1 MRKPIFYTLRSK
13 LILAGLLILLSPM
26 TIATFYAIESFNKYI
41 REVKQN
47 ELRSN
52 FTTSSLIYENH
63 KQRLQTIARGI
74 SVDNTC
80 KVTLDLGVK
89 TQLAGY
95 ISRLFK
101 EHDLTILIITDDK
114 GQVICQG
121 GDLDFFG
128 PDLSTHNL
136 IKRALSG
143 ESVISTEIEPDP
155 GLFRETSYDDSL
167 VASGNSALMIE
178 AGAPIFLR
186 NKLIGAVL
194 AGYLL
199 NNNANIVENM
209 KEVSGGTECLILMR
223 DKIISSTFF
232 VKEGLSLVGKD
243 LLLGLDG
250 GNSSKIRQVE
260 LLGNRYLFAFKRI
273 KNINNENVGLLGVAS
288 NLQRTEVMISATRN
302 RMLLISAG
310 GVLFAILLTVFLSR
324 RIVGPIKAVVTAMD
338 AMGEG
343 KLSHRVTIRQK
354 DEVGKLID
362 GFNKMADSLCERQL
376 QLENEKK
383 TALEASRLKSEFL
396 ANMSHEIRTPMNGV
410 IGMTDLA
417 LGTDLTREQR
427 EYLEIVKNSA
437 NSLLALLD
445 TILDLSKIEA
455 GQVELEEIA
464 FDLRTTLETA
474 TDMLAVKAH
483 DKGLELA
490 CHVKQD
496 VPTALVGDPL
506 RLRQIIIN
514 LGGNAIKF
522 TDKGEVVIRVE
533 TEKEEESS
541 VFLHFMILDTGIGVP
556 PDKKETIFKSFTQAD
571 GSTTRKYGGTG
582 LGLDI
587 SRRFVE
593 MMEGRIWVESEVD
606 KGSTF
611 HFMARFGLGRE
622 ESKEVA
628 RIQEVCLSGVKV
640 LIVDDNATNRLVVR
654 EMTSSWG
661 LVPVEAVDGKEAL
674 AAMEKAFE
682 AGGHYRLL
690 LLDLQ
695 MPGMDGFEV
704 AERVKASPLGSDVEI
719 ILLTSVGQ
727 KGDARRCKELGIS
740 GYLVKPVK
748 QRELFEIITMAL
760 GQPSRD
766 GDPVITRH
774 LIREARRRLSILL
787 AEDNIVNQKLAAKLL
802 EKRGYRVAVAS
813 NGREA
818 VDAFEGESFDLILM
832 DVQMPEMD
840 GIEATRLIREK
851 EAEHGGHIPIV
862 AMTAHAMKGDR
873 EECLAAGMDD
883 YMSKPFKPKE
893 LYSIIEKVAFR
904 LSGKKGEKVLL

>member
-1 MRKPIFYTLRSK
+1 M
-13 LILAGLLILLSPM
+13 AGLLILFFPM
-26 TIATFYAIESFNKYI
+26 TIATFYAIESFDRYI

-52 FTTSSLIYENH
+52 LTTSSLIYENH

-80 KVTLDLGVK
+80 KVTLDLGIK
-89 TQLAGY
+89 AQLAEY

-114 GQVICQG
+114 GQVICRG
-121 GDLDFFG
+121 GDLDFTG

-155 GLFRETSYDDSL
+155 GLFGETSYDDSL
-167 VASGNSALMIE
+167 VASGDSALMIE

-199 NNNANIVENM
+199 NNNTNILETM
-209 KEVSGGTECLILMR
+209 KKMTGGMECLILMR

-232 VKEGLSLVGKD
+232 VKNGLSLVGKD

-250 GNSSKIRQVE
+250 GNISKIKQME
-260 LLGNRYLFAFKRI
+260 LLDNRYLFAFQRI

-288 NLQRTEVMISATRN
+288 NLERMEVMRSTTRN

-310 GVLFAILLTVFLSR
+310 GMLFAIILTVFLSR

-338 AMGEG
+338 AMGGG
-343 KLSHRVTIRQK
+343 KLGHRVTIRQK
-354 DEVGKLID
+354 DEVGKLIG

-427 EYLEIVKNSA
+427 EYLEIVKASA
-437 NSLLALLD
+437 DSLLALLD
-445 TILDLSKIEA
+445 SILDLSKIEA

-474 TDMLAVKAH
+474 SDVLAVKAY

-506 RLRQIIIN
+506 RLRQIIVN

-522 TDKGEVVIRVE
+522 TDTGEVIIRVE
-533 TEKEEESS
+533 TEKEEGSS
-541 VFLHFMILDTGIGVP
+541 VLLHFMVLDTGIGIP
-556 PDKKETIFKSFTQAD
+556 PDKTEIIFKSFTQAD

-593 MMEGRIWVESEVD
+593 MMGGRIWVESEVG

-611 HFMARFGLGRE
+611 HFMARFELGRE
-622 ESKEVA
+622 KSKDMA
-628 RIQEVCLSGVKV
+628 RIQEVDLSGVKV

-661 LVPVEAVDGKEAL
+661 LVPVEAVDGKDAL
-674 AAMEKAFE
+674 AAMEKAFK
-682 AGGHYRLL
+682 AGTPYRLL

-704 AERVKASPLGSDVEI
+704 AERVKASPFGAHAKM

-727 KGDARRCKELGIS
+727 KGESRRCKELGIS

-748 QRELFEIITMAL
+748 QLELLEIITMAL
-760 GQPSRD
+760 GQPSRE
-766 GDPVITRH
+766 GGPVITRH
-774 LIREARRRLSILL
+774 LIREARRRLSILV
-787 AEDNIVNQKLAAKLL
+787 AEDNIVNQKLAVKLL

-818 VDAFEGESFDLILM
+818 VDAFEGERFDLILM

-840 GIEATRLIREK
+840 GLEATRLIREK
-851 EAEHGGHIPIV
+851 EAERGGHISIV

-873 EECLAAGMDD
+873 DECLAAGMDD

-904 LSGKKGEKVLL
+904 PSGKKGEKVLL

>member
-13 LILAGLLILLSPM
+13 LILAGLLILFFPM
-26 TIATFYAIESFNKYI
+26 TIATFCAIESFDRYI

-52 FTTSSLIYENH
+52 LTTSSLIYENH
-63 KQRLQTIARGI
+63 KQRLQTIVRGI

-101 EHDLTILIITDDK
+101 EYDLTILIITDDK
-114 GQVICQG
+114 GQVICQA
-121 GDLDFFG
+121 GDLDFSG

-136 IKRALSG
+136 IKKALSG
-143 ESVISTEIEPDP
+143 ESVISTEIEPDS
-155 GLFRETSYDDSL
+155 GLFGETSYDDSL

-194 AGYLL
+194 VGYLL
-199 NNNANIVENM
+199 NNNTNVVENM
-209 KEVSGGTECLILMR
+209 KKTTGGMECLIIMR

-232 VKEGLSLVGKD
+232 VKNGLSLVGKD

-250 GNSSKIRQVE
+250 GNISKIRQVE
-260 LLGNRYLFAFKRI
+260 LLGNRYLFAFQRI
-273 KNINNENVGLLGVAS
+273 KNINNENIGLLGVAS
-288 NLQRTEVMISATRN
+288 NLERMEVMRSATRN

-310 GVLFAILLTVFLSR
+310 GMLLAILLTVSLSR

-362 GFNKMADSLCERQL
+362 GFNKMADSLCVRQL
-376 QLENEKK
+376 QLENEKR

-427 EYLEIVKNSA
+427 EYLETVRASA
-437 NSLLALLD
+437 DSLLALLD

-455 GQVELEEIA
+455 GQIELEEIA

-474 TDMLAVKAH
+474 ADMLAVKAY

-522 TDKGEVVIRVE
+522 TDTGEVVIRVE
-533 TEKEEESS
+533 TEKKEGSS
-541 VFLHFMILDTGIGVP
+541 VLLHFMVLDTGIGVP
-556 PDKKETIFKSFTQAD
+556 PDKTETIFKSFTQAD

-593 MMEGRIWVESEVD
+593 MMGGRIWVESEVG

-611 HFMARFGLGRE
+611 HFTAPFGLGRDK
-622 ESKEVA
+622 SKEVP
-628 RIQEVCLSGVKV
+628 RIEEVDLSGVKV

-682 AGGHYRLL
+682 AGAPYRLL

-695 MPGMDGFEV
+695 MPSMDGFEV
-704 AERVKASPLGSDVEI
+704 AERAKASPLGADVEI

-727 KGDARRCKELGIS
+727 TGDARRCKEFGIS

-748 QRELFEIITMAL
+748 QLELLETITMVM
-760 GQPSRD
+760 GHPSRE
-766 GDPVITRH
+766 GGPVITRH

-787 AEDNIVNQKLAAKLL
+787 AEDNIVNQKLAVKLL

-818 VDAFEGESFDLILM
+818 VDAFEGERFDLILM

-893 LYSIIEKVAFR
+893 LYSIIEKVAF
-904 LSGKKGEKVLL
+904 

>member
-1 MRKPIFYTLRSK
+1 MGKPIFYMLRSK
-13 LILAGLLILLSPM
+13 LILAGLLILFFPM
-26 TIATFYAIESFNKYI
+26 TIATFYAIESFDRYI

-52 FTTSSLIYENH
+52 LTTSFLIYENH

-80 KVTLDLGVK
+80 KVTLDLGIK
-89 TQLAGY
+89 AQLAEY

-121 GDLDFFG
+121 GDFDFTD
-128 PDLSTHNL
+128 PDISIHNL
-136 IKRALSG
+136 IKRVLRG
-143 ESVISTEIEPDP
+143 ESVLSTEIEPDT
-155 GLFRETSYDDSL
+155 GLFSETSYDDSL
-167 VASGNSALMIE
+167 VSSGNSALMIE
-178 AGAPIFLR
+178 AGAPIFFR

-199 NNNANIVENM
+199 NNNTNIVQNM
-209 KEVSGGTECLILMR
+209 KKMTGGMECLILMR
-223 DKIISSTFF
+223 DKIISSTFL
-232 VKEGLSLVGKD
+232 VQERLSLVGKD
-243 LLLGLDG
+243 LLLRPDG
-250 GNSSKIRQVE
+250 ENISKIRQME
-260 LLGNRYLFAFKRI
+260 LLGNRYLFVFKRI
-273 KNINNENVGLLGVAS
+273 NNINNENIGFLGLAS
-288 NLQRTEVMISATRN
+288 NLERTELMIGATRN

-310 GVLFAILLTVFLSR
+310 GVLFAILLTLFLSR
-324 RIVGPIKAVVTAMD
+324 RIVGPIKAVVIAMN

-343 KLSHRVTIRQK
+343 NIGHRVTIRQK

-376 QLENEKK
+376 QLENEKRV
-383 TALEASRLKSEFL
+383 AQEASRLKSEFL

-427 EYLEIVKNSA
+427 EYLETVKASA
-437 NSLLALLD
+437 DSLLAILN

-474 TDMLAVKAH
+474 IDMLAVKAH

-522 TDKGEVVIRVE
+522 TDTGEVVIRVE
-533 TEKEEESS
+533 IEKEEESS
-541 VFLHFMILDTGIGVP
+541 VFLHFMVLDTGIGVP
-556 PDKKETIFKSFTQAD
+556 PDKTETIFKSFTQAD

-593 MMEGRIWVESEVD
+593 MMGGRIWVESQVG

-622 ESKEVA
+622 ESKKVA
-628 RIQEVCLSGVKV
+628 RIQEVNLSGVKV

-661 LVPVEAVDGKEAL
+661 LVPVEAVDGKEAI

-682 AGGHYRLL
+682 AGGPYRLL

-704 AERVKASPLGSDVEI
+704 AEMAKASPLGADVEI
-719 ILLTSVGQ
+719 IMLTSVGQ

-748 QRELFEIITMAL
+748 QRELLEIITMAL
-760 GQPSRD
+760 GQPSCE

-774 LIREARRRLSILL
+774 VIHEARRSLSILL

-802 EKRGYRVAVAS
+802 EKRGYLVAVAS

-818 VDAFEGESFDLILM
+818 VDAFEGERFDLILM

-840 GIEATRLIREK
+840 GIKATRLIREK

-904 LSGKKGEKVLL
+904 PSGGKI

>member
-1 MRKPIFYTLRSK
+1 MRKHVFYTLRSK
-13 LILAGLLILLSPM
+13 LIVAGLLILLFPM
-26 TIATFYAIESFNKYI
+26 TIATFYAIKSFDRYI
-41 REVKQN
+41 REEMQN

-52 FTTSSLIYENH
+52 LTTSFLIYENH

-101 EHDLTILIITDDK
+101 EYDLTILIITDDK

-121 GDLDFFG
+121 GDLDFSG
-128 PDLSTHNL
+128 LDLSTHNL
-136 IKRALSG
+136 IKRSLRG

-199 NNNANIVENM
+199 NYNTNILENM

-223 DKIISSTFF
+223 DKIISSSFLG
-232 VKEGLSLVGKD
+232 KKGLVDKH
-243 LLLGLDG
+243 LLLGMDG
-250 GNSSKIRQVE
+250 GDISKIRQVE

-288 NLQRTEVMISATRN
+288 HLERMEVMISATRN

-310 GVLFAILLTVFLSR
+310 GVLFAIILTVLLSR
-324 RIVGPIKAVVTAMD
+324 RIATPIKAVVIAMD

-343 KLSHRVTIRQK
+343 KLSQRVTIRQK

-362 GFNKMADSLCERQL
+362 GFNRMADSLCERQL
-376 QLENEKK
+376 QLENEKR

-417 LGTDLTREQR
+417 LATDLTKEQR
-427 EYLEIVKNSA
+427 EYLETVKTSA
-437 NSLLALLD
+437 DSLLALLD
-445 TILDLSKIEA
+445 SILDLSKIEA
-455 GQVELEEIA
+455 GHIELEEIA

-474 TDMLAVKAH
+474 TDVLAVKAH

-506 RLRQIIIN
+506 RLRQIIVN

-522 TDKGEVVIRVE
+522 TDTGEVVIRVE
-533 TEKEEESS
+533 TENEEGSS
-541 VFLHFMILDTGIGVP
+541 VLLHFMVLDTGIGIP
-556 PDKKETIFKSFTQAD
+556 PDKTETIFKSFTQVD

-587 SRRFVE
+587 SRQFVE
-593 MMEGRIWVESEVD
+593 MMGGRIWVESEVG

-622 ESKEVA
+622 ESKD
-628 RIQEVCLSGVKV
+628 SG
-640 LIVDDNATNRLVVR
+640 AY
-654 EMTSSWG
+654 S
-661 LVPVEAVDGKEAL
+661 
-674 AAMEKAFE
+674 
-682 AGGHYRLL
+682 GGE
-690 LLDLQ
+690 
-695 MPGMDGFEV
+695 PF
-704 AERVKASPLGSDVEI
+704 
-719 ILLTSVGQ
+719 
-727 KGDARRCKELGIS
+727 
-740 GYLVKPVK
+740 
-748 QRELFEIITMAL
+748 
-760 GQPSRD
+760 
-766 GDPVITRH
+766 
-774 LIREARRRLSILL
+774 
-787 AEDNIVNQKLAAKLL
+787 
-802 EKRGYRVAVAS
+802 
-813 NGREA
+813 GRESTHC
-818 VDAFEGESFDLILM
+818 G
-832 DVQMPEMD
+832 
-840 GIEATRLIREK
+840 
-851 EAEHGGHIPIV
+851 
-862 AMTAHAMKGDR
+862 
-873 EECLAAGMDD
+873 
-883 YMSKPFKPKE
+883 
-893 LYSIIEKVAFR
+893 
-904 LSGKKGEKVLL
+904 

>member
-1 MRKPIFYTLRSK
+1 MRKSIFYTLRSK
-13 LILAGLLILLSPM
+13 LILASLLILFFPM
-26 TIATFYAIESFNKYI
+26 TIATFYAIESFDRYI
-41 REVKQN
+41 REMKQN

-52 FTTSSLIYENH
+52 ITTSSLIYENH

-80 KVTLDLGVK
+80 KITLDLGIK
-89 TQLAGY
+89 AQLAGY
-95 ISRLFK
+95 ISSLFK
-101 EHDLTILIITDDK
+101 EHNLTILIITDDK
-114 GQVICQG
+114 GQVICKEG
-121 GDLDFFG
+121 NLDFFG
-128 PDLSTHNL
+128 PNLSTHNL
-136 IKRALSG
+136 IKRALRG
-143 ESVISTEIEPDP
+143 ESLISTEIEPDP
-155 GLFRETSYDDSL
+155 GLFRETSCDDSL
-167 VASGNSALMIE
+167 VASDNTALMIE
-178 AGAPIFLR
+178 AVAPIFLR
-186 NKLIGAVL
+186 NKLIGTVL

-199 NNNANIVENM
+199 NNNTNIVEDM
-209 KEVSGGTECLILMR
+209 KKRTVGMECLILMR
-223 DKIISSTFF
+223 DEIISSTFF

-243 LLLGLDG
+243 LLLGMDG
-250 GNSSKIRQVE
+250 GNISKIRQME
-260 LLGNRYLFAFKRI
+260 LLGNRYLFAFQRI

-288 NLQRTEVMISATRN
+288 SLQRMEVIISATRN

-310 GVLFAILLTVFLSR
+310 GVLLAIILTVFLSK

-338 AMGEG
+338 AMGKG
-343 KLSHRVTIRQK
+343 KLGHRVTIRQK
-354 DEVGKLID
+354 DEVGKLIG
-362 GFNKMADSLCERQL
+362 GFNKMADSLCARQL
-376 QLENEKK
+376 QLENEKR
-383 TALEASRLKSEFL
+383 TALEASKLKSEFL

-417 LGTDLTREQR
+417 MATDLTGEQR
-427 EYLEIVKNSA
+427 EYLEIVKTSA
-437 NSLLALLD
+437 DSLLALLD

-474 TDMLAVKAH
+474 IDMLAVKAH

-496 VPTALVGDPL
+496 VRTALVGDPL

-522 TDKGEVVIRVE
+522 TNTGEVVIRVE

-541 VFLHFMILDTGIGVP
+541 VLLHFMVLDTGIGVP
-556 PDKKETIFKSFTQAD
+556 PDKTETIFKSFTQAD

-593 MMEGRIWVESEVD
+593 MMGGRIWVESEVG

-622 ESKEVA
+622 ESKEVS
-628 RIQEVCLSGVKV
+628 RIQEVNLSGVKA
-640 LIVDDNATNRLVVR
+640 LIVDDNATNRLIVR
-654 EMTSSWG
+654 EMISSWG

-704 AERVKASPLGSDVEI
+704 AKRVKASHLGSDVEI
-719 ILLTSVGQ
+719 ILLTSVGMQ
-727 KGDARRCKELGIS
+727 GDARHCMELGIS

-748 QRELFEIITMAL
+748 QLELLEIITMAL

-818 VDAFEGESFDLILM
+818 VDAFEGERFDLILM

-873 EECLAAGMDD
+873 EKCLAAGMDN

-893 LYSIIEKVAFR
+893 LYSIIEKAAFR
-904 LSGKKGEKVLL
+904 P

>member
-1 MRKPIFYTLRSK
+1 M
-13 LILAGLLILLSPM
+13 AGLLILFFPM
-26 TIATFYAIESFNKYI
+26 TIATFYAIESFDRYI

-52 FTTSSLIYENH
+52 LTTSSLIYENH

-80 KVTLDLGVK
+80 KVTLDLGIK
-89 TQLAGY
+89 AQLAEY

-114 GQVICQG
+114 GQVICRG
-121 GDLDFFG
+121 GDLDFTG

-155 GLFRETSYDDSL
+155 GLFGETSYDDSL
-167 VASGNSALMIE
+167 VASGDSALMIE

-199 NNNANIVENM
+199 NNNTNILENM
-209 KEVSGGTECLILMR
+209 KKMTGGMECLILMR

-232 VKEGLSLVGKD
+232 VKNGLSLVGKD

-250 GNSSKIRQVE
+250 GNISKIKQME
-260 LLGNRYLFAFKRI
+260 LLDNRYLFAFQRI

-288 NLQRTEVMISATRN
+288 NLERMEVMRSTTRN

-310 GVLFAILLTVFLSR
+310 GMLFAIILTVFLSR

-338 AMGEG
+338 AMGGG
-343 KLSHRVTIRQK
+343 KLGHRVTIRQK
-354 DEVGKLID
+354 DEVGKLIG

-427 EYLEIVKNSA
+427 EYLEIVKASA
-437 NSLLALLD
+437 DSLLALLD
-445 TILDLSKIEA
+445 SILDLSKIEA

-474 TDMLAVKAH
+474 SDVLAVKAY

-506 RLRQIIIN
+506 RLRQIIVN

-522 TDKGEVVIRVE
+522 TDTGEVIIRVE
-533 TEKEEESS
+533 TEKEEGSS
-541 VFLHFMILDTGIGVP
+541 VLLHFMVLDTGIGIP
-556 PDKKETIFKSFTQAD
+556 PDKTEIIFKSFTQAD

-593 MMEGRIWVESEVD
+593 MMGGRIWVESEVG

-611 HFMARFGLGRE
+611 HFMARFELGRE
-622 ESKEVA
+622 KSKDMA
-628 RIQEVCLSGVKV
+628 RIQEVDLSGVKV

-661 LVPVEAVDGKEAL
+661 LVPVEAVDGKDAL
-674 AAMEKAFE
+674 AAMEKAFK
-682 AGGHYRLL
+682 AGTPYRLL

-704 AERVKASPLGSDVEI
+704 AERVKASPFGAHAKM

-727 KGDARRCKELGIS
+727 KGESRRCKELGIS

-748 QRELFEIITMAL
+748 QLELLEIITMAL
-760 GQPSRD
+760 GQPSRE
-766 GDPVITRH
+766 GGPVITRH
-774 LIREARRRLSILL
+774 LIREARRRLSILV
-787 AEDNIVNQKLAAKLL
+787 AEDNIVNQKLAVKLL

-818 VDAFEGESFDLILM
+818 VDAFEGERFDLILM

-840 GIEATRLIREK
+840 GLEATRLIREK
-851 EAEHGGHIPIV
+851 EAERGGHISIV

-873 EECLAAGMDD
+873 DECLAAGMDD

-904 LSGKKGEKVLL
+904 PSGKKGEKVLL

>member
-1 MRKPIFYTLRSK
+1 
-13 LILAGLLILLSPM
+13 
-26 TIATFYAIESFNKYI
+26 
-41 REVKQN
+41 
-47 ELRSN
+47 
-52 FTTSSLIYENH
+52 
-63 KQRLQTIARGI
+63 
-74 SVDNTC
+74 
-80 KVTLDLGVK
+80 
-89 TQLAGY
+89 
-95 ISRLFK
+95 
-101 EHDLTILIITDDK
+101 
-114 GQVICQG
+114 
-121 GDLDFFG
+121 
-128 PDLSTHNL
+128 
-136 IKRALSG
+136 
-143 ESVISTEIEPDP
+143 
-155 GLFRETSYDDSL
+155 
-167 VASGNSALMIE
+167 
-178 AGAPIFLR
+178 
-186 NKLIGAVL
+186 VL

-199 NNNANIVENM
+199 NNNTNIVENM
-209 KEVSGGTECLILMR
+209 KKMTGGMECLILMR

-232 VKEGLSLVGKD
+232 VKNGLSLVGKD

-250 GNSSKIRQVE
+250 GNISKIRQVE
-260 LLGNRYLFAFKRI
+260 LLGNRYLFAFQRI

-288 NLQRTEVMISATRN
+288 NLERMEVMRGATRN
-302 RMLLISAG
+302 RMLLISAAG
-310 GVLFAILLTVFLSR
+310 MLFAIILTFFLSR

-343 KLSHRVTIRQK
+343 KLGHRVTIRQK
-354 DEVGKLID
+354 DEVGKVID
-362 GFNKMADSLCERQL
+362 GFNKMADSLCVRQL
-376 QLENEKK
+376 QLENEKR

-410 IGMTDLA
+410 FGMTDLA
-417 LGTDLTREQR
+417 LTTDLTREQR
-427 EYLEIVKNSA
+427 EYLETVKTSA
-437 NSLLALLD
+437 DSLLALLD

-455 GQVELEEIA
+455 GQVELEEIT

-474 TDMLAVKAH
+474 IDLLAVKAH

-522 TDKGEVVIRVE
+522 TDTGEVVIRVE
-533 TEKEEESS
+533 IEKEEESF
-541 VFLHFMILDTGIGVP
+541 VLLHFMVLDTGIGVP
-556 PDKKETIFKSFTQAD
+556 PDKTETIFKSFTQAD

-593 MMEGRIWVESEVD
+593 MMGGRIWVESEVD

-611 HFMARFGLGRE
+611 YFTARFGLGSE
-622 ESKEVA
+622 ESKGMA
-628 RIQEVCLSGVKV
+628 CIQEVNLSGVKV

-654 EMTSSWG
+654 EMASSWG
-661 LVPVEAVDGKEAL
+661 LVPVEAVDGNDAL
-674 AAMEKAFE
+674 ATIEKAFK
-682 AGGHYRLL
+682 ARAPYRLL

-695 MPGMDGFEV
+695 MPDMDGFEV
-704 AERVKASPLGSDVEI
+704 AERVKASPLGADVEI
-719 ILLTSVGQ
+719 IMLTSVGQ

-748 QRELFEIITMAL
+748 QRELLEIITMAL
-760 GQPSRD
+760 GQSSRE

-787 AEDNIVNQKLAAKLL
+787 AEDNIVNQKLAVKLL
-802 EKRGYRVAVAS
+802 EKRGYRVVVAS

-818 VDAFEGESFDLILM
+818 VDAFEGKRFDLILM

-840 GIEATRLIREK
+840 GIKATRLIREK
-851 EAEHGGHIPIV
+851 EAEHGRHISIV

-873 EECLAAGMDD
+873 EKCLAAGMDD
-883 YMSKPFKPKE
+883 YMSKPFKPTSSSTGMPPS
-893 LYSIIEKVAFR
+893 LPFSWSMAIWNPSRISSPR
-904 LSGKKGEKVLL
+904 

>member
-1 MRKPIFYTLRSK
+1 MAS
-13 LILAGLLILLSPM
+13 LLILFFPM
-26 TIATFYAIESFNKYI
+26 TIATFYAIESFDRYI
-41 REVKQN
+41 REMKQN

-52 FTTSSLIYENH
+52 LTTSSLIYENH

-80 KVTLDLGVK
+80 KITLDLGIK
-89 TQLAGY
+89 AQLAGY
-95 ISRLFK
+95 ISSLFK
-101 EHDLTILIITDDK
+101 EHNLTILIITDDK
-114 GQVICQG
+114 GQVICKEG
-121 GDLDFFG
+121 NLDFFG
-128 PDLSTHNL
+128 PNLSTHNL
-136 IKRALSG
+136 IKRALRG
-143 ESVISTEIEPDP
+143 ESLISTEIEPDP

-167 VASGNSALMIE
+167 VASDNSALMIE
-178 AGAPIFLR
+178 AVTPIFLR
-186 NKLIGAVL
+186 NNLIGTVL

-199 NNNANIVENM
+199 NNNTNIVEDM
-209 KEVSGGTECLILMR
+209 KKRTVGMECLILMR
-223 DKIISSTFF
+223 DEIISSTFF

-243 LLLGLDG
+243 LLLGMDG
-250 GNSSKIRQVE
+250 GNISKIRQME
-260 LLGNRYLFAFKRI
+260 LLGNRYLFAFQRI

-288 NLQRTEVMISATRN
+288 SLQRTEVMISATRN

-310 GVLFAILLTVFLSR
+310 GVLLAIILTVFLSK

-343 KLSHRVTIRQK
+343 KLGHRVTIRQK
-354 DEVGKLID
+354 DEVGKLIV
-362 GFNKMADSLCERQL
+362 GFNKMADSLCARQL
-376 QLENEKK
+376 QLENEKR

-417 LGTDLTREQR
+417 MATDLTGEQR
-427 EYLEIVKNSA
+427 EYLEIVKTSA
-437 NSLLALLD
+437 DSLLALLD

-474 TDMLAVKAH
+474 IDMLAVKAH

-496 VPTALVGDPL
+496 VRTALVGDPL
-506 RLRQIIIN
+506 RLRQIVIN

-522 TDKGEVVIRVE
+522 TDTGEVVIRVE

-541 VFLHFMILDTGIGVP
+541 VLLHFMVLDTGIGVP
-556 PDKKETIFKSFTQAD
+556 SDKTETIFKSFTQAD

-587 SRRFVE
+587 SKRFVE
-593 MMEGRIWVESEVD
+593 MMGGRIWVESEVG

-611 HFMARFGLGRE
+611 HFMARFGLGSE
-622 ESKEVA
+622 KSKEVS
-628 RIQEVCLSGVKV
+628 RIQEVNLSGVKA
-640 LIVDDNATNRLVVR
+640 LIVDDNATNRLIIR
-654 EMTSSWG
+654 EMISSWG
-661 LVPVEAVDGKEAL
+661 LVSVEAVDGKEAL

-704 AERVKASPLGSDVEI
+704 AKRVKASPLGSDVEI
-719 ILLTSVGQ
+719 ILLTSVGTQ
-727 KGDARRCKELGIS
+727 GDARHCMELGIS
-740 GYLVKPVK
+740 GYLIKPVK
-748 QRELFEIITMAL
+748 QLELLEIITMAL

-802 EKRGYRVAVAS
+802 EKRGYRVTVAS
-813 NGREA
+813 NGRKA
-818 VDAFEGESFDLILM
+818 VDAFEGERFDLILM

-873 EECLAAGMDD
+873 EKCLAAGMDN
-883 YMSKPFKPKE
+883 YMSKPFKPME

-904 LSGKKGEKVLL
+904 PSGKKGEKVLL

>member
-1 MRKPIFYTLRSK
+1 M
-13 LILAGLLILLSPM
+13 AGLLLLFFPM
-26 TIATFYAIESFNKYI
+26 TFATFYAIGSFDRYT

-47 ELRSN
+47 ELRSSL
-52 FTTSSLIYENH
+52 TTSSLIYENH

-80 KVTLDLGVK
+80 KVTLDLGIK
-89 TQLAGY
+89 SQLAGY
-95 ISRLFK
+95 ISSLFK
-101 EHDLTILIITDDK
+101 EHDLSILIITDDK
-114 GQVICQG
+114 GQVICDG
-121 GDLDFFG
+121 GDLGFSG
-128 PDLSTHNL
+128 SDLSTHTL
-136 IKRALSG
+136 IKRALRG
-143 ESVISTEIEPDP
+143 ESVISAEIEPDP

-167 VASGNSALMIE
+167 VASGNSVLMIE
-178 AGAPIFLR
+178 AGEPIFFR
-186 NKLIGAVL
+186 NKLIGTVL

-199 NNNANIVENM
+199 NNNTNIVENM
-209 KEVSGGTECLILMR
+209 KKMTGGMECLILMR

-232 VKEGLSLVGKD
+232 VKEGLSLLGKD

-250 GNSSKIRQVE
+250 GNISKIRQIE
-260 LLGNRYLFAFKRI
+260 LLGNRYLFAFQRI
-273 KNINNENVGLLGVAS
+273 KNINNENVGLLVVAS
-288 NLQRTEVMISATRN
+288 SLHGMEVMISATRN

-310 GVLFAILLTVFLSR
+310 GMLLAIILTLFLSR

-343 KLSHRVTIRQK
+343 KLGHRVTIRQK
-354 DEVGKLID
+354 DEVGKLIS

-417 LGTDLTREQR
+417 MATDLTREQR
-427 EYLEIVKNSA
+427 EYLEIVKTSA
-437 NSLLALLD
+437 DSLLALLD

-474 TDMLAVKAH
+474 IDMLAVKAH

-522 TDKGEVVIRVE
+522 TDTGEVVIRVE

-541 VFLHFMILDTGIGVP
+541 VLLHFMVLDTGIGVP
-556 PDKKETIFKSFTQAD
+556 PDKTETIFKSFTQAD

-587 SRRFVE
+587 SKRFVE
-593 MMEGRIWVESEVD
+593 MMGGRIWVESEVG

-622 ESKEVA
+622 ESKEVE
-628 RIQEVCLSGVKV
+628 RIQEVNLSGVKV
-640 LIVDDNATNRLVVR
+640 LIVDDNATNRLIVR
-654 EMTSSWG
+654 EMISSWG

-704 AERVKASPLGSDVEI
+704 AKRVKASPLGSDVEI

-748 QRELFEIITMAL
+748 QRELLEIITMAL
-760 GQPSRD
+760 GQPSCE

-774 LIREARRRLSILL
+774 LIREARKRLSILL

-818 VDAFEGESFDLILM
+818 VDAFEVERFDLILM

-873 EECLAAGMDD
+873 EKCLAAGMDD

-893 LYSIIEKVAFR
+893 LYSIIEKAAFR
-904 LSGKKGEKVLL
+904 PSGKKGEKALL

>member
-1 MRKPIFYTLRSK
+1 M
-13 LILAGLLILLSPM
+13 AGLLILLFPM
-26 TIATFYAIESFNKYI
+26 TVATFYAIESFDRYI
-41 REVKQN
+41 REEMQN
-47 ELRSN
+47 ELRSSL
-52 FTTSSLIYENH
+52 TTSSLIFENH
-63 KQRLQTIARGI
+63 KQRLKSIVHGI
-74 SVDNTC
+74 SIDNTC
-80 KVTLDLGVK
+80 KVTLNLGVK
-89 TQLAGY
+89 AQLAGH

-101 EHDLTILIITDDK
+101 EYDLAILIITDDK

-121 GDLDFFG
+121 GDLDFTG
-128 PDLSTHNL
+128 LDLSTHNL

-199 NNNANIVENM
+199 NNNTNIVENM
-209 KEVSGGTECLILMR
+209 KKVTGGMECLILMR

-232 VKEGLSLVGKD
+232 VKKGLSLVGKH
-243 LLLGLDG
+243 LLLGLDR
-250 GNSSKIRQVE
+250 GNSSEIKQVE
-260 LLGNRYLFAFKRI
+260 LLGNRYLFAFQRI

-288 NLQRTEVMISATRN
+288 HLERMEVMISATRN

-310 GVLFAILLTVFLSR
+310 GVLFAIILTVLLSR
-324 RIVGPIKAVVTAMD
+324 RIVGPIKAVVVAMD

-362 GFNKMADSLCERQL
+362 GFNRMADSLCERQL
-376 QLENEKK
+376 QLENEKR

-396 ANMSHEIRTPMNGV
+396 ANMSHEIRTPMNGI

-417 LGTDLTREQR
+417 LGTDLTREQK
-427 EYLEIVKNSA
+427 EYLETVKISA
-437 NSLLALLD
+437 DSLLALLD
-445 TILDLSKIEA
+445 SILDLSKIEA

-464 FDLRTTLETA
+464 FDLRTTLEAA
-474 TDMLAVKAH
+474 TDMLAVRAH

-490 CHVKQD
+490 CHLKQD
-496 VPTALVGDPL
+496 VPTAMVGDPL

-533 TEKEEESS
+533 VEKEEESS
-541 VFLHFMILDTGIGVP
+541 VFLHCMVLDTGIGIP
-556 PDKKETIFKSFTQAD
+556 PDKTETIFKSFTQAD

-587 SRRFVE
+587 SRKFVE
-593 MMEGRIWVESEVD
+593 MMGGRIWVESEVG

-611 HFMARFGLGRE
+611 HFTARFGLGRE

-628 RIQEVCLSGVKV
+628 RIQEVNLSGVKV

-682 AGGHYRLL
+682 AGSPYRVL

-695 MPGMDGFEV
+695 IPGMDGFEV
-704 AERVKASPLGSDVEI
+704 AERVKARPFGADAEI

-727 KGDARRCKELGIS
+727 KGDTRRCKELGIS
-740 GYLVKPVK
+740 GYLLKPVK
-748 QRELFEIITMAL
+748 QLELLEAITMAL
-760 GQPSRD
+760 GQPSRE
-766 GDPVITRH
+766 GGPVITRH
-774 LIREARRRLSILL
+774 IIREAHRKLSILL
-787 AEDNIVNQKLAAKLL
+787 AEDNIVNQKLAVKIL

-818 VDAFEGESFDLILM
+818 VDAFEGGCFDLILM

-840 GIEATRLIREK
+840 GLEATRLIREK
-851 EAEHGGHIPIV
+851 EAEGNKHIPIV

-873 EECLAAGMDD
+873 EECLAVGMDD
-883 YMSKPFKPKE
+883 YLSKPFKPKE
-893 LYSIIEKVAFR
+893 LYSIIEKVAFGP
-904 LSGKKGEKVLL
+904 SGKKRQKVFSSNRLYEEHEA

>member
-1 MRKPIFYTLRSK
+1 M
-13 LILAGLLILLSPM
+13 AGLLILFFPM
-26 TIATFYAIESFNKYI
+26 TIATFYAIESFDRYI

-52 FTTSSLIYENH
+52 LTTSSLIYENH
-63 KQRLQTIARGI
+63 KQRLQTIAHGI

-80 KVTLDLGVK
+80 KVTLDLGIK
-89 TQLAGY
+89 AQLAEY

-101 EHDLTILIITDDK
+101 EHNLTILIITDDK
-114 GQVICQG
+114 GQIICQG
-121 GDLDFFG
+121 GDLDFSG
-128 PDLSTHNL
+128 PDISTHNL
-136 IKRALSG
+136 VKRALRG
-143 ESVISTEIEPDP
+143 ESVISTEIEPDS
-155 GLFRETSYDDSL
+155 GLFGETSNDDSL
-167 VASGNSALMIE
+167 VASGDSALMIE

-199 NNNANIVENM
+199 NNNTNIIENM
-209 KEVSGGTECLILMR
+209 KKMTGGMECLILMR
-223 DKIISSTFF
+223 DKLISSTFF

-250 GNSSKIRQVE
+250 GNISKIRQME

-273 KNINNENVGLLGVAS
+273 KNINNENIGLLGVAS
-288 NLQRTEVMISATRN
+288 NLERMELMRSATRN
-302 RMLLISAG
+302 RMLLISAAG
-310 GVLFAILLTVFLSR
+310 MLFAILLTLFLSR
-324 RIVGPIKAVVTAMD
+324 RIVGPVKAVVTAMD

-362 GFNKMADSLCERQL
+362 GFNKMADSLCVRQL
-376 QLENEKK
+376 QLENEKRA
-383 TALEASRLKSEFL
+383 ALEASRLKSEFL

-417 LGTDLTREQR
+417 LTTDLTKEQR
-427 EYLEIVKNSA
+427 EYLETVKTSA
-437 NSLLALLD
+437 DSLLALLD
-445 TILDLSKIEA
+445 SILDLSKIEA
-455 GQVELEEIA
+455 GQIDLEEIA
-464 FDLRTTLETA
+464 FDLRSTLETA
-474 TDMLAVKAH
+474 ADVLAVKAYN
-483 DKGLELA
+483 KGLELT

-496 VPTALVGDPL
+496 VLTALVGDPL

-522 TDKGEVVIRVE
+522 TDTGEVVIRVE

-541 VFLHFMILDTGIGVP
+541 VLLHFMVLDTGIGVP
-556 PDKKETIFKSFTQAD
+556 PDKKEIIFKSFTQAD

-593 MMEGRIWVESEVD
+593 MMGGHIWVESEVG

-611 HFMARFGLGRE
+611 HFTARFELGSE

-628 RIQEVCLSGVKV
+628 RIQRVDISGVNV
-640 LIVDDNATNRLVVR
+640 LIVDDNATNRMVVR

-661 LVPVEAVDGKEAL
+661 LVPVEAVDGKDAL
-674 AAMEKAFE
+674 ATIEKAFK
-682 AGGHYRLL
+682 AGAPYQLV

-695 MPGMDGFEV
+695 MPGLDGFEV
-704 AERVKASPLGSDVEI
+704 AERIKASPFRADAEM

-727 KGDARRCKELGIS
+727 KGETRRCKELGIS

-748 QRELFEIITMAL
+748 QTELLDVITMAL
-760 GQPSRD
+760 GQPSRE

-787 AEDNIVNQKLAAKLL
+787 AEDNIINQKLAVKLL
-802 EKRGYRVAVAS
+802 EKRGYRVVVAS

-818 VDAFEGESFDLILM
+818 VDAFEEEHFDLILM

-840 GIEATRLIREK
+840 GLEATRLIREK
-851 EAEHGGHIPIV
+851 ETERGRHISIV

-893 LYSIIEKVAFR
+893 LYSIIEKVVFR
-904 LSGKKGEKVLL
+904 PFSSSSMNI

>member
-1 MRKPIFYTLRSK
+1 M
-13 LILAGLLILLSPM
+13 AGLLILLFPM
-26 TIATFYAIESFNKYI
+26 TVATFYAIESFDRYI
-41 REVKQN
+41 REEMQK

-52 FTTSSLIYENH
+52 LATSSLIYENH

-80 KVTLDLGVK
+80 KVALDLGIK
-89 TQLAGY
+89 AQLSGY

-101 EHDLTILIITDDK
+101 EHTLTILIITDDK

-121 GDLDFFG
+121 SDFDFSRL
-128 PDLSTHNL
+128 DLSTHNL

-186 NKLIGAVL
+186 NKLLGAVL

-199 NNNANIVENM
+199 NNNTNVVENM

-232 VKEGLSLVGKD
+232 VKEGLSLVGKHI
-243 LLLGLDG
+243 LLGLDG
-250 GNSSKIRQVE
+250 GNSSEIKEME
-260 LLGNRYLFAFKRI
+260 LLGNRYLFAFQRI
-273 KNINNENVGLLGVAS
+273 KNINNENVGLLGVAF
-288 NLQRTEVMISATRN
+288 NLERMEVMISATRN

-310 GVLFAILLTVFLSR
+310 GVLFAIILTVFLSR

-376 QLENEKK
+376 QLENEKR

-417 LGTDLTREQR
+417 LATDLTKEQR
-427 EYLEIVKNSA
+427 EYLETVKTSA
-437 NSLLALLD
+437 DSLLALLD
-445 TILDLSKIEA
+445 SILDLSKIEA
-455 GQVELEEIA
+455 GHIELEEIA

-474 TDMLAVKAH
+474 TDVLAVKAH

-506 RLRQIIIN
+506 RLRQIIVN

-522 TDKGEVVIRVE
+522 TDTGEVVIRVE
-533 TEKEEESS
+533 TENEEGSS
-541 VFLHFMILDTGIGVP
+541 VLLHFMVLDTGIGIP
-556 PDKKETIFKSFTQAD
+556 PDKTETIFKSFTQVD

-587 SRRFVE
+587 SRQFVE
-593 MMEGRIWVESEVD
+593 MMGGRIWVESPANCGMRNAECGTED
-606 KGSTF
+606 ERSKIGGPGSTF
-611 HFMARFGLGRE
+611 HFMARFGLGSE

-628 RIQEVCLSGVKV
+628 RIQEVNLSGVKV

-661 LVPVEAVDGKEAL
+661 LVPVEAVDGKKAL
-674 AAMEKAFE
+674 AEMGNAFE
-682 AGGHYRLL
+682 AGAPYRLL
-690 LLDLQ
+690 LLDLLI
-695 MPGMDGFEV
+695 PDMDGFEV
-704 AERVKASPLGSDVEI
+704 AERVKASPFGADVEI

-727 KGDARRCKELGIS
+727 KGDTRRCKELGIS
-740 GYLVKPVK
+740 GYLLKPVK
-748 QRELFEIITMAL
+748 QPELLDAITMAL
-760 GQPSRD
+760 GQPSRE
-766 GDPVITRH
+766 GGAVITRH

-787 AEDNIVNQKLAAKLL
+787 AEDNIVNQKLAVKLL
-802 EKRGYRVAVAS
+802 EKRGYQVAVAS

-818 VDAFEGESFDLILM
+818 VDAFEGERFDLILM

-840 GIEATRLIREK
+840 GLEATRLIREK
-851 EAEHGGHIPIV
+851 EAEGNKHIPIL

-883 YMSKPFKPKE
+883 YLSKPFKPKE
-893 LYSIIEKVAFR
+893 LYSMIEKVAFGP
-904 LSGKKGEKVLL
+904 SGKKG

>member
-1 MRKPIFYTLRSK
+1 M
-13 LILAGLLILLSPM
+13 AGLLMLFFPM
-26 TIATFYAIESFNKYI
+26 TIATFYAIESFDRYI

-52 FTTSSLIYENH
+52 LTTSSLIYENH

-80 KVTLDLGVK
+80 KVTLNLGVK
-89 TQLAGY
+89 PQLAGY

-121 GDLDFFG
+121 GDLDFTG
-128 PDLSTHNL
+128 LDLSTHNL

-167 VASGNSALMIE
+167 VASGNSVLMIE
-178 AGAPIFLR
+178 AGEPIFFR
-186 NKLIGAVL
+186 NKLIGTVL

-199 NNNANIVENM
+199 NNNTNIVENM
-209 KEVSGGTECLILMR
+209 KKMTGGMECLILMR

-243 LLLGLDG
+243 LLLGMDG
-250 GNSSKIRQVE
+250 GNISKIRQME
-260 LLGNRYLFAFKRI
+260 LLGNRYLFAFQRI
-273 KNINNENVGLLGVAS
+273 KNINNENVGLLVVAS
-288 NLQRTEVMISATRN
+288 SLHGMEVMISATRN

-310 GVLFAILLTVFLSR
+310 GMLLAIILTLFLSR

-343 KLSHRVTIRQK
+343 KLGHRVTIRQK

-376 QLENEKK
+376 QLENEKR

-417 LGTDLTREQR
+417 LATDLTREQR
-427 EYLEIVKNSA
+427 EYLEIVKTSA
-437 NSLLALLD
+437 DSLLALLD

-474 TDMLAVKAH
+474 IDMLAVKAH

-506 RLRQIIIN
+506 RLRQIIVN

-522 TDKGEVVIRVE
+522 TDTGEVVIRVE

-541 VFLHFMILDTGIGVP
+541 VLLHFMVLDTGIGVP
-556 PDKKETIFKSFTQAD
+556 PDKTETIFKSFTQAD

-593 MMEGRIWVESEVD
+593 MMGGRIWVESEVG

-622 ESKEVA
+622 ESKEVE
-628 RIQEVCLSGVKV
+628 RIQEVNLSGVKV

-661 LVPVEAVDGKEAL
+661 LVPVEAVDGKDAL
-674 AAMEKAFE
+674 AAMEKAFK
-682 AGGHYRLL
+682 ARAPYRLL

-704 AERVKASPLGSDVEI
+704 AERVKASPFGADAEM

-748 QRELFEIITMAL
+748 QRELLEIITMAL
-760 GQPSRD
+760 GQPSRE

-787 AEDNIVNQKLAAKLL
+787 AEDNIVNQKLAVKLL

-818 VDAFEGESFDLILM
+818 VDAFEGERFDLILM
-832 DVQMPEMD
+832 DVQMPKMD

-893 LYSIIEKVAFR
+893 LYSMIEKVAFGP
-904 LSGKKGEKVLL
+904 SGKKG

>member
-1 MRKPIFYTLRSK
+1 MF
-13 LILAGLLILLSPM
+13 GLLILLFPM
-26 TIATFYAIESFNKYI
+26 TIATFYAIESFNRYI

-52 FTTSSLIYENH
+52 LTTSSLIYENH

-80 KVTLDLGVK
+80 KVTLDLGIK
-89 TQLAGY
+89 AQLAGY
-95 ISRLFK
+95 ISCLFK

-114 GQVICQG
+114 GQVICEG
-121 GDLDFFG
+121 GDLDFSG

-136 IKRALSG
+136 IKRALRG
-143 ESVISTEIEPDP
+143 ESVISTEIEPAP

-178 AGAPIFLR
+178 AVAPIFLR
-186 NKLIGAVL
+186 NKLIGTVL

-199 NNNANIVENM
+199 NNNTNIVENM
-209 KEVSGGTECLILMR
+209 KKMTVGMECLILMR

-243 LLLGLDG
+243 LLLGMDG
-250 GNSSKIRQVE
+250 GNISKIRQME
-260 LLGNRYLFAFKRI
+260 LLGNRYLFAFQRI

-288 NLQRTEVMISATRN
+288 SLQRTEVMISATRN

-310 GVLFAILLTVFLSR
+310 GVLLAIILTVFLSR
-324 RIVGPIKAVVTAMD
+324 RTVGPIKAVVTAMD

-343 KLSHRVTIRQK
+343 KLGHRVTIRQK
-354 DEVGKLID
+354 DEVGKLIG

-417 LGTDLTREQR
+417 LATDLTGEQR
-427 EYLEIVKNSA
+427 EYLETVKTSA
-437 NSLLALLD
+437 DSLLALLD

-474 TDMLAVKAH
+474 IDMLAVKAH

-522 TDKGEVVIRVE
+522 TDTGEVVIRVE

-541 VFLHFMILDTGIGVP
+541 VLLHFMVLDTGIGVP
-556 PDKKETIFKSFTQAD
+556 PDKTETIFKSFTQAD

-593 MMEGRIWVESEVD
+593 MMEGRIWVESEVG

-628 RIQEVCLSGVKV
+628 RIQEVNLSGVKV
-640 LIVDDNATNRLVVR
+640 LIVDDNATNRLIVR

-674 AAMEKAFE
+674 AAMKKAFEE

-818 VDAFEGESFDLILM
+818 VDAFEGKRFDLILM

-873 EECLAAGMDD
+873 EKCLAAGMDN
-883 YMSKPFKPKE
+883 YMSKPFKPME
-893 LYSIIEKVAFR
+893 LYSIIEKAAFR
-904 LSGKKGEKVLL
+904 PSGKKGEKALL